1 MSETPKPPLA
11 VALHYDG
18 EGAPRVTATGRG
30 VLAEAIVQSARDHG
44 VPIQENAPLAEM
56 LAQVDLDER
65 IPEELYRAVAE
76 VLAFVLRSA
85 SRQFR

>member
-1 MSETPKPPLA
+1 MSEAPKPPLA

-30 VLAEAIVQSARDHG
+30 VLADAIIQSARDHG
-44 VPIQENAPLAEM
+44 VPIEKNAPLAEM

-85 SRQFR
+85 SKQFR

>member
-1 MSETPKPPLA
+1 MSETQKPPLA

-18 EGAPRVTATGRG
+18 EGAPKVTATGRG

-56 LAQVDLDER
+56 LAQVELDER

>member
-1 MSETPKPPLA
+1 MSETQKPPLA

-18 EGAPRVTATGRG
+18 EGAPKVTATGRG